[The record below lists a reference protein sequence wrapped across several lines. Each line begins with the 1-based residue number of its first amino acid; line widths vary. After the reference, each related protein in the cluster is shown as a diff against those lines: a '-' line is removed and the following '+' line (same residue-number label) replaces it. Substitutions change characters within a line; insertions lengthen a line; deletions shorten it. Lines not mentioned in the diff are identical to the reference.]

1 MSSFNDNGTGQHFFD
16 YFTTHVHNVNTSH
29 PLIPNSQ
36 EYMLYNKYVSI
47 HSEDRDLLKF
57 PNPSEFEIE
66 LPEDLLNV
74 ATIKLINWTFPANYS
89 TFSAPN
95 GNLLFAFSITKPYNP
110 AAFGLTDDLN
120 YEIYEALFITQTEP
134 YAFVIEEGF
143 YNPIQMATE
152 LTNKFNFTVTK
163 RIENYF
169 IEKGWTDSLKQFR
182 EQGGYNRFI
191 VVYNNVSQKLWF
203 GNRADG
209 FTILSELGLIT
220 NRLIESVLCRA
231 EAGRVPNSSNW
242 GLAGY
247 LGLARCNAE
256 SISGD
261 NIGSINDFI
270 NYNGIVVP
278 RFYYGDVTPGDD
290 GFWLIPYPQFTGSQ
304 VYWVEPVYKI
314 NLMGEA
320 YMYMEIE
327 GQNCID
333 ETQPYNVS
341 KFTLTTNQTN
351 GVVNSAFAK
360 LAVPTTPISQWFDR
374 DAIPYKMYN
383 PPAERI
389 RRLKIKLR
397 YHDGSLVVFGTFNF
411 SFMLQFSLYVPQI
424 LRKSR
429 TVVYPPP
436 TGR

>member
-1 MSSFNDNGTGQHFFD
+1 MSSFTNNSNGQVFFD
-16 YFTTHVHNVNTSH
+16 YFSTHTHNVNTSH

-36 EYMLYNKYVSI
+36 EYMVYNKYISI
-47 HSEDRDLLKF
+47 HSEDRDTLKF
-57 PNPSEFEIE
+57 PNSSEFEIE

-74 ATIKLINWTFPANYS
+74 ATIKLINWTFPANYY

-95 GNLLFAFSITKPYNP
+95 ANIFFAFSITKPYNP
-110 AAFGLTDDLN
+110 AEFGLSDELN
-120 YEIYEALFITQTEP
+120 YRVYEALFMTQKEP
-134 YAFVIEEGF
+134 YAFIIEEGF
-143 YNPIQMATE
+143 YNPSQMSIE
-152 LTNKFNFTVTK
+152 LTNKLNFTVSK

-169 IEKGWTDSLKQFR
+169 VTKGWTDSSQQFK

-191 VVYNNVSQKLWF
+191 VVYNNVSLKLWF

-209 FTILSELGLIT
+209 FTILSEVGLIT
-220 NRLIESVLCRA
+220 NKLIESVLCRA

-242 GLAGY
+242 GLASF
-247 LGLARCNAE
+247 LGLTRCNAE
-256 SISGD
+256 A
-261 NIGSINDFI
+261 IGSNDIPNLNDFV

-290 GFWLIPYPQFTGSQ
+290 GFWLLPYTDFSGSQ
-304 VYWVEPVYKI
+304 VYWVEPIYKI

-320 YMYMEIE
+320 YMYMELE

-333 ETQPYNVS
+333 ETQPYSVS

-351 GVVNSAFAK
+351 GIVNSAFAK
-360 LAVPTTPISQWFDR
+360 IGVPTTPISQWFDR

-389 RRLKIKLR
+389 RKLKIKMR
-397 YHDGSLVVFGTFNF
+397 YHDGSLVVFGTFNY
-411 SFMLQFSLYVPQI
+411 SFMLQFTLFVPQI
-424 LRKSR
+424 LRKSN